1 MNNKI
6 YVNRKTFEW
15 LKKQIPSDTT
25 PFNIIT
31 HAARAMASIVIE
43 IDDELEDN
51 VIRIEEDTEDER
63 Q

>member
-31 HAARAMASIVIE
+31 HAARVMTSIVIE

-51 VIRIEEDTEDER
+51 VIKIEEDTEDER

>member
-51 VIRIEEDTEDER
+51 VIRIKEDAEDER

>member
-15 LKKQIPSDTT
+15 LKEQIPDDTT

-31 HAARAMASIVIE
+31 HAARAMTSIVIE

-51 VIRIEEDTEDER
+51 VIKIGEDTEDER

>member
-31 HAARAMASIVIE
+31 HAARAITSIVIE

-51 VIRIEEDTEDER
+51 VIRIEEDAEDER